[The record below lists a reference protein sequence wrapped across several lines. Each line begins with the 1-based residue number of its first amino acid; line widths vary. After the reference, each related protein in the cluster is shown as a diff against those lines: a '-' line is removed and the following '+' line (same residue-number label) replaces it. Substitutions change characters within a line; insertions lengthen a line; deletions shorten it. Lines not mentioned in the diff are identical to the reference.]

1 MRELKSKLFKDRLRS
16 LIRSKTPERNTAEA
30 TGAGPPVEA
39 PQPETNNSRDTA
51 NAGSHPDAQSQTPHA
66 GENRLSPINDRVPGP
81 VEARN
86 DPPSPVLPEE
96 PTKAGIS
103 FRLWNEAYDSIEE
116 KQSELVET
124 YEKILSQQIAEDG
137 ALRVTTGNAFTNCTG
152 QERLALMKSAVVKS
166 VERANRHESVRDGI
180 IETSAF
186 IANLNKILGGIL
198 EPYPPASM
206 VWSGICTVLP
216 ILVSPFVAD
225 KAMAEGL
232 SHIISR
238 MDWYMDLSN
247 VLLEDSWESSAVF
260 SKLRVNVEQR
270 IVGLYEAL
278 LQYEMQSVAYCF
290 HDHPVVKSMK
300 TILGFN
306 DWESRRKSI
315 DQLEAGLEKDLD
327 QFANQEM
334 VQHLRGLSQSTGDIS
349 RGFLQFFEHQQ
360 QLQRHE
366 ILRERA
372 ERRKHQSSITGQFKT
387 TRYEEQMK
395 LNPDRVPETCKW
407 FRQHEKFKQW
417 QTESNG
423 LLLVSADPGCGKS
436 VLARYLVEDVLPSD
450 DPAATVC
457 YFFFKDNPEQASLP
471 NALCALLHRIFYE
484 NSSLADHCEGQIKA
498 AGSNLHS
505 DSTSLWA
512 IFETVVS
519 HQDVGQVI
527 CVLDALDECDPS
539 GCRSLLR
546 LLKRSMLSSTSSI
559 RQGRI
564 KFLITT
570 RGYPEILDEFQDFE
584 SACIHLSG
592 DSTGEKQQIQREIN
606 LVLDHRLAKLS
617 AKKRLSP
624 DRRTLIREALRY
636 PESEQR
642 TYLWVSLVFD
652 VLDRN
657 FNDTQAGWEKLI
669 KNPPT
674 TVFRAY
680 EKLLERVDP
689 EDMERVKI
697 LFDLIIAA
705 ERPLTLSEVNI
716 AIHVR
721 DRIGAYSE
729 AELDLA
735 PNENFRKWLIHTCG
749 FFVTEYADR
758 VFFIHQTAKEF
769 LLQDAAK
776 GEPNVWRN
784 SVTMSQAHRSMAES
798 CIAYLSMKVFT
809 SPAFR
814 KTVAECYKKC
824 DKDIRM
830 RLGSNNY
837 AVFERGIPS
846 KRYRFFNYVL
856 RYWVGHF
863 RSAQEF
869 EGSAVRDIDKK
880 FDASYFSLFDDKPP
894 ITMPW
899 LVMAASLEWANYA
912 KLTEMNVETR
922 RCVASVTVASVAAL
936 FGHLRLLQQYTEQ
949 NGAADYQNREMGQYP
964 DAASDEDEPPD
975 QPIFFAAMAGRIHC
989 LDYILSRSVQ
999 QIGARDKLQRTPLH
1013 IAARYARLPILRL
1026 LIDRGA
1032 SVNARDQAGRT
1043 ALDHLIRYNRA
1054 ENDIVG
1060 IIRCLISNGGK
1071 YRLQT
1076 DSLLHIAAS
1085 LSHETF
1091 PELQILEREHQ
1102 LDSLEPTHVASEI
1115 DLSSDIFKAAYGQS
1129 FIKFLIDNGEDLNSR
1144 GVLGKTPLHLA
1155 CINGRV
1161 WNAIIFLHNRVDI
1174 NAPDDL
1180 GHTPLHYACNA
1191 KNGST
1196 LVAILLKYK
1205 ASVTAA
1211 DLRGQTA
1218 LHWGCGQSNPDI
1230 VRLLLEAGAAV
1241 NAPELNGATPLM
1253 IASANQNLSLS
1264 TARLDLLLRHG
1275 ADVRARDTNGRT
1287 ALHYAY
1293 ERHGALIVVRTLL
1306 SAGADIEAR
1315 DGEGRTPL
1323 QDACHTHNGG
1333 MVRSLEKGVYISVP
1347 EDWMPMDIAVER
1359 RSEGFVELL
1368 EGRVLEE

>member
-1 MRELKSKLFKDRLRS
+1 M
-16 LIRSKTPERNTAEA
+16 
-30 TGAGPPVEA
+30 G
-39 PQPETNNSRDTA
+39 
-51 NAGSHPDAQSQTPHA
+51 
-66 GENRLSPINDRVPGP
+66 
-81 VEARN
+81 
-86 DPPSPVLPEE
+86 
-96 PTKAGIS
+96 
-103 FRLWNEAYDSIEE
+103 
-116 KQSELVET
+116 
-124 YEKILSQQIAEDG
+124 
-137 ALRVTTGNAFTNCTG
+137 
-152 QERLALMKSAVVKS
+152 
-166 VERANRHESVRDGI
+166 
-180 IETSAF
+180 
-186 IANLNKILGGIL
+186 
-198 EPYPPASM
+198 
-206 VWSGICTVLP
+206 
-216 ILVSPFVAD
+216 
-225 KAMAEGL
+225 
-232 SHIISR
+232 
-238 MDWYMDLSN
+238 LSN

-260 SKLRVNVEQR
+260 SKLRGKVEQR

-290 HDHPVVKSMK
+290 HDHPVVKGMK
-300 TILGFN
+300 TMLGFN

-334 VQHLRGLSQSTGDIS
+334 VQHLRGLSRSTGDIS
-349 RGFLQFFEHQQ
+349 REFLQFFEHQQ

-387 TRYEEQMK
+387 TRYEEQMM

-417 QTESNG
+417 QTENNG

-457 YFFFKDNPEQASLP
+457 YFFFKDNSEQASLP
-471 NALCALLHRIFYE
+471 NALCALLHRIFHE
-484 NSSLADHCEGQIKA
+484 NSSLADHCERQIKA

-512 IFETVVS
+512 IFETAVS

-539 GCRSLLR
+539 GCRTLLR
-546 LLKRSMLSSTSSI
+546 LLKGSMLSSTSSI

-606 LVLDHRLAKLS
+606 LVVDHRLAKLS

-624 DRRTLIREALRY
+624 DRRTWIREALRY

-705 ERPLTLSEVNI
+705 KRPLTLSEVNI

-814 KTVAECYKKC
+814 KRVAECYMICYESIKV
-824 DKDIRM
+824 
-830 RLGSNNY
+830 RLRRRRSDNY
-837 AVFERGIPS
+837 TTFERGIPS
-846 KRYRFFNYVL
+846 KRYQFFNYVL

-899 LVMAASLEWANYA
+899 LVMAAFLEEPKYDY
-912 KLTEMNVETR
+912 KLTEIILETPQ
-922 RCVASVTVASVAAL
+922 CVAPVTVASVAAL
-936 FGHLRLLQQYTEQ
+936 FGHLRLLQRYTEQ
-949 NGAADYQNREMGQYP
+949 NGVADCQTS
-964 DAASDEDEPPD
+964 DVASDEDVGYQCWENTGGAIQYFDNPRFPLPETRD
-975 QPIFFAAMAGRIHC
+975 QLIFFAVRAERIHC
-989 LDYILSRSVQ
+989 LDYVLSRPVQ
-999 QIGARDKLQRTPLH
+999 IDARDKLQKTPLH
-1013 IAARYARLPILRL
+1013 VAARYGQLSVLRL
-1026 LIDRGA
+1026 LVDRGA
-1032 SVNARDQAGRT
+1032 SVDAVDKAGWT
-1043 ALDHLIRYNRA
+1043 ALDYLIYRALESSA
-1054 ENDIVG
+1054 ENDV
-1060 IIRCLISNGGK
+1060 L
-1071 YRLQT
+1071 
-1076 DSLLHIAAS
+1076 DSLRYLILKGAKYESKIRTQPPKQTGYRPRIYSRLHLAADR
-1085 LSHETF
+1085 LYKTF
-1091 PELQILEREHQ
+1091 PELQIPERQHQ
-1102 LDSLEPTHVASEI
+1102 LDSPEPTDFASEI
-1115 DLSSDIFKAAYGQS
+1115 DMSSDLFQAAYGRS
-1129 FIKFLIDNGEDLNSR
+1129 LIKFLIDNGEDPNSQ
-1144 GVLGKTPLHLA
+1144 GAVGKTPLHLA
-1155 CINGRV
+1155 CISGRV
-1161 WNAIIFLHNRVDI
+1161 WNTVCLLQNRVDI
-1174 NAPDDL
+1174 NAPDNF
-1180 GHTPLHYACNA
+1180 GQTPLHYACKAN
-1191 KNGST
+1191 NSPT
-1196 LVAILLKYK
+1196 IVAVLLQYK

-1211 DLRGQTA
+1211 DRRGQTA
-1218 LHWGCGQSNPDI
+1218 LHLACERLNHDI
-1230 VRLLLEAGAAV
+1230 VRLLLEAGAPV
-1241 NAPELNGATPLM
+1241 NASKLDGTTPLM
-1253 IASANQNLSLS
+1253 LASAN
-1264 TARLDLLLRHG
+1264 TFRPFDAARLDLLLRHG
-1275 ADVRARDTNGRT
+1275 ADTGARGADGRT
-1287 ALHYAY
+1287 ALHHACATR
-1293 ERHGALIVVRTLL
+1293 ERPIVAKRLL
-1306 SAGADIEAR
+1306 GAGADIEAR
-1315 DGEGRTPL
+1315 DGERQTPLHVACSAWNRELVRLLLERGADACARNGRGRTPL
-1323 QDACHTHNGG
+1323 HVACSRLDWRI
-1333 MVRSLEKGVYISVP
+1333 VPLLLERGADVCARDD
-1347 EDWMPMDIAVER
+1347 EDRTAVDIAVEKGLL
-1359 RSEGFVELL
+1359 STVEMLKWHRANVVDAAG
-1368 EGRVLEE
+1368 EGRVLEA